1 MKACRESMAYHVGSA
16 HYVQG
21 PQPVETVLRCL
32 VPAAEIGQV
41 IGPKGKTVQ
50 SMRDRSG
57 ATIKVHEGNSGAATS
72 YSKEAL

>member
-1 MKACRESMAYHVGSA
+1 
-16 HYVQG
+16 
-21 PQPVETVLRCL
+21 VETVLRCL

-57 ATIKVHEGNSGAATS
+57 ATIKVHEGNSGAAFLLFQGS
-72 YSKEAL
+72 IVNRVPQWWSPAGHRS